1 MAFWFCRNNILQSNV
16 FYEQFSGVLSELFNL
31 PQRVYEYKPA
41 KAVVIYTNQK
51 IKEEKSL
58 KVSRKRK
65 RKITRL
71 RRRENKDQK

>member
-16 FYEQFSGVLSELFNL
+16 FYEQFTGVLSELFNL

-51 IKEEKSL
+51 IKEK
-58 KVSRKRK
+58 KKF
-65 RKITRL
+65 
-71 RRRENKDQK
+71 